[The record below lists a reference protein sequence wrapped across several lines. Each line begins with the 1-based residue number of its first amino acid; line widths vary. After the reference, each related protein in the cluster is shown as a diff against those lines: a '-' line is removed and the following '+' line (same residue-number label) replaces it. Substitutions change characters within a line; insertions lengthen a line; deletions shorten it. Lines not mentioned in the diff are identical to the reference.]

1 MRKLT
6 GYVVAMVILVGSGF
20 LAYYLVSLAPEPE
33 RSEPPPQI
41 PFAQTAKVVAGSG
54 AIPVYGAGTVR
65 ASAEIDVAPLVS
77 GRVVWV
83 NPAFQSGGRIR
94 AGQAIF
100 RIDKEDYLH
109 RLRQVEAEL
118 ESRRISL
125 FVAKEEAAFARAE
138 FEQYSRQQQQAGA
151 PAGEPGPL
159 ALREPQIKAAQA
171 AMDQVES
178 RLADARLAL
187 SRTEVQAPFNGYVRQ
202 ESLDVGQFV
211 TAGQPVGRLFAS
223 DAVEVVVPLS
233 DANAGLIPGLWK
245 LRAGDSRRRVAAR
258 VSARF
263 GDKSYAWKG
272 YVDRAEVSLD
282 RQTRTIDSI
291 LRVPNPFGS
300 GTPTD
305 GTDATGSTPPL
316 LVGKFVEAEIQ
327 GLAPESYFRVP
338 RPALHPGNEVWTVSE
353 DKRVQVVPV
362 RVLQR
367 VNDEAFVIGALE
379 DGQPVITGGIQHVTE
394 GMIVQT
400 GEGRPGEPNR

>member
-1 MRKLT
+1 MKRLT
-6 GYVVAMVILVGSGF
+6 GYLAAIVILVGSGA

-33 RSEPPPQI
+33 RSQPPPQI
-41 PFAQTAKVVAGSG
+41 PFAQTARVVAGSG

-65 ASAEIDVAPLVS
+65 ASAEIDIAPLVS

-83 NPAFQSGGRIR
+83 NPAFQSGGRVR

-100 RIDKEDYLH
+100 RIDKEDYRH

-118 ESRRISL
+118 ESRRVAL
-125 FVAKEEAAFARAE
+125 FVAQEESAFARTE
-138 FEQYSRQQQQAGA
+138 FEQYARQQQEAGA
-151 PAGEPGPL
+151 SAGKPGPL

-171 AMDQVES
+171 AIDRVES
-178 RLADARLAL
+178 QLADAKLAL
-187 SRTEVQAPFNGYVRQ
+187 SRTEVRAPFNGYVRH

-211 TAGQPVGRLFAS
+211 TAGQPVGRVFAS

-245 LRAGDSRRRVAAR
+245 LRAGDSGRRVAAR
-258 VSARF
+258 AIARY
-263 GDKSYAWKG
+263 GDKSYVWKA
-272 YVDRAEVSLD
+272 YVDRAEVSID

-291 LRVPNPFGS
+291 LRVANPFTG
-300 GTPTD
+300 GVPVD
-305 GTDATGSTPPL
+305 GTDESGSTPPL
-316 LVGKFVEAEIQ
+316 LVGKFVEVEIQ

-338 RPALHPGNEVWTVSE
+338 RPALHPGNEIWTVNE
-353 DKRVQVVPV
+353 DKRVNVVPV

-379 DGQPVITGGIQHVTE
+379 DGQSVITGGIQHVTE
-394 GMIVQT
+394 GMPVQT
-400 GEGRPGEPNR
+400 GDGLAR

>member
-6 GYVVAMVILVGSGF
+6 GYLVAVVILVGSGA

-33 RSEPPPQI
+33 RSQPPPQI
-41 PFAQTAKVVAGSG
+41 PFAQTARVVAGSG

-65 ASAEIDVAPLVS
+65 ASAEIDIAPLVS
-77 GRVVWV
+77 GRVVWM

-109 RLRQVEAEL
+109 RLSQVEAEL
-118 ESRRISL
+118 ESRRIAL
-125 FVAKEEAAFARAE
+125 FVAKEEASFARTE
-138 FEQYSRQQQQAGA
+138 FEQYARQQQEAGA
-151 PAGEPGPL
+151 SAGEPGPL

-171 AMDQVES
+171 AIDRVQS
-178 RLADARLAL
+178 QLADAKLAL
-187 SRTEVQAPFNGYVRQ
+187 SRTEVRAPLNGYVRR

-258 VSARF
+258 AIARY
-263 GDKSYAWKG
+263 GDKSYAWNG
-272 YVDRAEVSLD
+272 YVDRAEVFID
-282 RQTRTIDSI
+282 QQTRTIDSI
-291 LRVPNPFGS
+291 LRVPNPFS
-300 GTPTD
+300 GGVPVD
-305 GTDATGSTPPL
+305 GTDKSGSTPPL
-316 LVGKFVEAEIQ
+316 LVGKFVEVEIQ

-338 RPALHPGNEVWTVSE
+338 RSALHPGNEVWRVSE
-353 DKRVQVVPV
+353 DKRVDVVPV

-367 VNDEAFVIGALE
+367 VDDEALVTGALE
-379 DGQPVITGGIQHVTE
+379 DGQWVITGGIQHVSE
-394 GMIVQT
+394 GMVVQT
-400 GEGRPGEPNR
+400 GDGPAQ